1 VVSRRLFVLVVAFGA
16 SGIAGFAAAE
26 PIFLSRQYARCT
38 TCHYSPTGGGLL
50 TPYGRSL
57 SRQEL
62 STTGSSGSAQ
72 PAGRE
77 EEFLFG
83 ALREALGPVHLGVEL
98 RPAHLDFHFGDSS
111 SSRNFLMTADLLAA
125 YRVKEWTFYAQ
136 VGRQPLSEGGKIDS
150 FENWVSRQP
159 EKGIGFRVGR
169 FFPAYGVRFADHTA
183 FNRTGLGFN
192 TYDQLYAVELS
203 RTGERNLVQL
213 TVGPGRAESILDDD
227 GRRAFTAAGRYQ
239 RDLNPRM
246 SIVVSGLYRNE
257 SEIEPR
263 NGSGGLA
270 FGFAPTPRVSLWTQ
284 ADARFREGDGST
296 AYTLLN
302 ETGFEVY
309 RGIWLTVSPQLR
321 TDFGQSSGGVFR
333 MALGANLL
341 PRTHWNVVLKYYRD
355 KNRDTDLVI
364 KTFPAQPHLYL

>member
-1 VVSRRLFVLVVAFGA
+1 
-16 SGIAGFAAAE
+16 
-26 PIFLSRQYARCT
+26 
-38 TCHYSPTGGGLL
+38 
-50 TPYGRSL
+50 
-57 SRQEL
+57 
-62 STTGSSGSAQ
+62 
-72 PAGRE
+72 
-77 EEFLFG
+77 
-83 ALREALGPVHLGVEL
+83 
-98 RPAHLDFHFGDSS
+98 
-111 SSRNFLMTADLLAA
+111 
-125 YRVKEWTFYAQ
+125 
-136 VGRQPLSEGGKIDS
+136 
-150 FENWVSRQP
+150 
-159 EKGIGFRVGR
+159 
-169 FFPAYGVRFADHTA
+169 
-183 FNRTGLGFN
+183 
-192 TYDQLYAVELS
+192 
-203 RTGERNLVQL
+203 
-213 TVGPGRAESILDDD
+213 VGPGRAESIRDDD
-227 GRRAFTAAGRYQ
+227 GRRAVTAAGRYQ

-257 SEIEPR
+257 SVIEPR

-309 RGIWLTVSPQLR
+309 RGIWLTVSPQQR

-364 KTFPAQPHLYL
+364 KTFLAQLHLYFLWVLLFICYFTIHGLTPQASTICRIARSRRTADISRRYSRLERMSSMGRTSLRIASMARFRPS